1 MSIQLSILGKSCLP
15 LRRGSIPHHVTL
27 MHLHRA
33 SPRAFREGPVTQVC
47 PTRLLPVWWAHSL
60 IHTVFPQPQDLEV
73 SLLHLGSKD
82 HVDLRL
88 LWPLLLQGRAPWT
101 RQQRREERRVMRY
114 RLNRVGLFEDLDSA
128 ETETRA
134 NPGPLRY
141 MNQTKPNK
149 PKQTRLKQN
158 SRTNEQTSVI

>member
-1 MSIQLSILGKSCLP
+1 
-15 LRRGSIPHHVTL
+15 
-27 MHLHRA
+27 
-33 SPRAFREGPVTQVC
+33 
-47 PTRLLPVWWAHSL
+47 
-60 IHTVFPQPQDLEV
+60 
-73 SLLHLGSKD
+73 
-82 HVDLRL
+82 
-88 LWPLLLQGRAPWT
+88 
-101 RQQRREERRVMRY
+101 MRY